1 MTDQKKPNNGELL
14 QRIVADMAEI
24 KTDIA
29 VIKRDVV
36 TTSDLV
42 LDHETRI
49 RELEKARWKSAWIT
63 GVLSALITSGLVSL
77 IVKVLA

>member
-49 RELEKARWKSAWIT
+49 RELEKAHWRSAWVT

-77 IVKVLA
+77 IVKVLG